1 MIYRTLFLLL
11 LLVVTPLKAEEP
23 EQEQDS
29 DFSWQ
34 LMASFSLRNNTSII
48 VGADT
53 DPELGVRLPID
64 LYYKGFF
71 IQSSS
76 RKFSSLDQGVTLGY
90 ELINEENWQLDII
103 SKDYF
108 NGFSERGV
116 DIFDEDFPP
125 ELKGIKDREEDE
137 SQGMRFTYFM
147 DDAVLWVDTA
157 ANLLSN
163 VHNGWIIDSYYS
175 LLYPYRNWDFYLG
188 TGFTFYSSKFTDYYY
203 GVDADEVTSFRPEYS
218 ADSSY
223 RIQFE
228 AMAQYPLSESWLLG
242 AGLHY
247 SYYSSS
253 ISDSPL
259 VDRNNNLQFIL
270 DFRYVF

>member
-11 LLVVTPLKAEEP
+11 LLVVMPIKAEQTQ
-23 EQEQDS
+23 QEQDD

-48 VGADT
+48 AGADKGG
-53 DPELGVRLPID
+53 ELGFRLPID

-90 ELINEENWQLDII
+90 ELMGEEHWQLDVI
-103 SKDYF
+103 SNDYF
-108 NGFSERGV
+108 TGFSEKGL
-116 DIFDEDFPP
+116 DIFDDDYPP
-125 ELKGIKDREEDE
+125 ELKGIKEREEDE
-137 SQGMRFTYFM
+137 SQGLRFTYFM
-147 DDAVLWVDTA
+147 DDAVIWVDAA
-157 ANLLSN
+157 ANIITD
-163 VHNGWIIDSYYS
+163 VHKGWVIDSYYS

-188 TGFTFYSSKFTDYYY
+188 TGFTYYSSKFTDYYY
-203 GVDADEVTSFRPEYS
+203 GVDADEVTDFRPTYEAS
-218 ADSSY
+218 GSY

-228 AMAQYPLSESWLLG
+228 AIAQYPLSESWLLG
-242 AGLHY
+242 AGLNYSHY
-247 SYYSSS
+247 STS

>member
-23 EQEQDS
+23 EQEQDG

-218 ADSSY
+218 ANSSY

-228 AMAQYPLSESWLLG
+228 AMAQYP
-242 AGLHY
+242 
-247 SYYSSS
+247 
-253 ISDSPL
+253 
-259 VDRNNNLQFIL
+259 FI
-270 DFRYVF
+270 